1 MFLFLELRWPNW
13 LDRTNILR
21 MKGCILSHINN
32 NWISPICTSF
42 INKMWLEL
50 EQFAHE
56 IWIKRQWSQDI
67 DIWHIYPGTISPHL
81 QNYSWSSRGETRLGW
96 TRQIFPLVLLTRR
109 PGSWSQPRQGK
120 SSLSSQLRSIT
131 VTVTGTAESARLNS
145 WELSVKTHEIQ
156 AARVD
161 SCMVS
166 LPVIGQLSA
175 IMSSLLFNE
184 FSHRYLLISSK
195 VMDMNA

>member
-1 MFLFLELRWPNW
+1 MAWIRAVCTWNMDQKTVKPGYWHLAHLPGHYLTPSAELF
-13 LDRTNILR
+13 
-21 MKGCILSHINN
+21 MKQSRRDEAGLNPAN
-32 NWISPICTSF
+32 LPIG
-42 INKMWLEL
+42 
-50 EQFAHE
+50 
-56 IWIKRQWSQDI
+56 
-67 DIWHIYPGTISPHL
+67 PPHPA
-81 QNYSWSSRGETRLGW
+81 
-96 TRQIFPLVLLTRR
+96 TRQLKPAQAGEEF
-109 PGSWSQPRQGK
+109 
-120 SSLSSQLRSIT
+120 SQLPASIT